1 MKQMIIEG
9 NNILSGTIEIGGA
22 KNSAVALIPASIL
35 ANGTSVIE
43 NVPNISDR
51 DALLDIL
58 NILNCESNLKQDKL
72 TIDTTKLKNS
82 VIEESLSSRMRAS
95 YYFMGALLG
104 REKFVEIYI
113 PGGCNIGT
121 RPIDIHL
128 DGFRAL
134 GANITI
140 EGNKYTLKADKLIG
154 TDIYLKFPSVGA
166 TINIILAAVLAEG
179 KTIIHNAAKEI
190 EIVNV
195 VDYLITMGANIEG
208 AGTNEITITGVNELH
223 GGKISVLPDR
233 IEAGTYIILGAL
245 CGKDLKIS
253 NIIPEHLEALT
264 SKLKEMGVNLI
275 INKDNIIVNK
285 VNELKPINIKTLIY
299 PGFPTDIGQPMSVLL
314 TKGNGTSLFEETIWE
329 NRMGHVPSLNK
340 MGANIKVNGMNAI
353 INGPTKL
360 KGCEVI
366 ATDLRGG
373 AALVIAGLAA
383 EGTTII
389 TDVEHILRG
398 YENIKGKLTN
408 VGAKIELKEISCSIL
423 YFF

>member
-35 ANGTSVIE
+35 ANGTSVIK

-58 NILNCESNLKQDKL
+58 NILNCESNLEQDKL
-72 TIDTTKLKNS
+72 TIDTTKLKNA

-140 EGNKYTLKADKLIG
+140 EGNKYILKADKLQG

-166 TINIILAAVLAEG
+166 TINIMFAAVLAEG
-179 KTIIHNAAKEI
+179 TTIIHNAAKEI
-190 EIVNV
+190 EIANIA
-195 VDYLITMGANIEG
+195 DYLITMGANIIG
-208 AGTNEITITGVNELH
+208 AGTDEIIITGVQKLQ
-223 GGKISVLPDR
+223 GGEISVLPDR

-245 CGKDLKIS
+245 CGKDLKIN

-264 SKLKEMGVNLI
+264 SKLQEMGIDLI
-275 INKDNIIVNK
+275 INKDNIIINK
-285 VNELKPINIKTLIY
+285 VDKLKPINVKTLIY

-314 TKGNGTSLFEETIWE
+314 TQGNGKSLFEETIWE

-340 MGANIKVNGMNAI
+340 MGANIKVNGMSAI
-353 INGPTKL
+353 IEGPAKL
-360 KGCEVI
+360 KGCEVV

-373 AALVIAGLAA
+373 AALVLAGLIA

-398 YENIKGKLTN
+398 YENIEEKLTN
-408 VGAKIELKEISCSIL
+408 IGAKIELKEI
-423 YFF
+423 

>member
-35 ANGTSVIE
+35 AKGTSVIE

-58 NILNCESNLKQDKL
+58 NILNCESNLEQDKL
-72 TIDTTKLKNS
+72 TIDTTKLKNA

-190 EIVNV
+190 EIVNI
-195 VDYLITMGANIEG
+195 VDYLITMGAKIEG
-208 AGTNEITITGVNELH
+208 AGTDEITITGVNELQ

-245 CGKDLKIS
+245 CGKDLKIN

-264 SKLKEMGVNLI
+264 SKLKEMGVNLT

-314 TKGNGTSLFEETIWE
+314 TQGNGTSLFEETIWE

-353 INGPTKL
+353 INGPIKL

-408 VGAKIELKEISCSIL
+408 VGAKIELKEI
-423 YFF
+423 

>member
-35 ANGTSVIE
+35 ANGASVIE

-58 NILNCESNLKQDKL
+58 NILNCESNLEQDKL
-72 TIDTTKLKNS
+72 TIDTTKLKNA

-140 EGNKYTLKADKLIG
+140 EGNKYTLKADKLQG

-166 TINIILAAVLAEG
+166 TINIMFAAVLAEG
-179 KTIIHNAAKEI
+179 TTIIHNAAKEI
-190 EIVNV
+190 EIVNIA
-195 VDYLITMGANIEG
+195 DYLITMGANIKG
-208 AGTNEITITGVNELH
+208 AGTDEIVITGVPKLQ

-245 CGKDLKIS
+245 CGKDLKIN

-264 SKLKEMGVNLI
+264 SKLQEMGVDLI
-275 INKDNIIVNK
+275 INKDNIIINK

-299 PGFPTDIGQPMSVLL
+299 PGFPTDLGQPMAVLL
-314 TKGNGTSLFEETIWE
+314 TQAKGKSYFEETIFE
-329 NRMGHVPSLNK
+329 NRMGHVKYLNM
-340 MGANIKVNGMNAI
+340 MGASIQGDNKNVVIM
-353 INGPTKL
+353 GPTKL
-360 KGCEVI
+360 TGKDIV
-366 ATDLRGG
+366 ATDLRSG
-373 AALVIAGLAA
+373 AALVAAGLLA
-383 EGTTII
+383 EGETVIS
-389 TDVEHILRG
+389 DVEHILRG
-398 YENIKGKLTN
+398 YERIITKLSDVGANIKI
-408 VGAKIELKEISCSIL
+408 VEI
-423 YFF
+423 